1 MDKLVLKHGARGTE
15 KGRRSARTSYG
26 EDAAH
31 VLVAIRGV
39 EPLKRLLVPLD
50 LVVGLELGRHLDV
63 DHRRRALRNLAERR
77 EAEWRQ
83 HLQQCHATSE

>member
-1 MDKLVLKHGARGTE
+1 MDKLALKHGARGTE
-15 KGRRSARTSYG
+15 KGRRARTSYG

-63 DHRRRALRNLAERR
+63 DHRRRALRNLADRIV
-77 EAEWRQ
+77 AEWRQ
-83 HLQQCHATSE
+83 RPHQCHATSE